1 MGPLPAAERVWREG
15 GLRTPDIAAWL
26 RGVAGLLIWSF
37 IPFPVSLGLP
47 RHHISAII
55 DERFDAAG
63 GGGMMGRMLTQ
74 VPLPLLPRD
83 AAEIAPGVGVVA
95 GPDGGGVV
103 WVHGLATFAWDA
115 GDEAARRLA
124 AVQLVQLNAATQAQV
139 AQAFGVIPV
148 SVWRWARALAGGG
161 VAGLVPAAKGPQ
173 RASKLTPQVVERI
186 RELDGQ
192 GAGKAAIAAATGV
205 SETSVRSVL
214 RPARPAAGS
223 LDAGGAGSVPAG
235 QDPAGP
241 DRADTDAGF
250 AEPQV
255 LPVLPG
261 PVPRD
266 AERALARFGL
276 LGQGAAPAFTPG
288 ARYPL
293 AGLLLAL
300 PPLAGTGL
308 PDCARQV
315 YGRLRNGF
323 YSLEVML
330 VVLVFMALLRE
341 ARAEGATR
349 IPPAALGRVLGLDR
363 APEVKTIRR
372 KLAELAAAGKAADL
386 QMALA
391 RHHAAASPETLGL
404 LYIDGHTRAYFGKR
418 DIQKMHLARLKFPGP
433 ATEETW
439 VTGSAGD
446 PLLVVMAQP
455 SSSLAAQIRDLLPAL
470 RDIAGPGAR
479 PVLCFDRGGW
489 SPALFAD
496 ITDAGFDLLAYR
508 KNDAGKDIPDLPE
521 DAFSAAGW
529 TGDDGREHAYD
540 LADTTTG
547 VTISEG
553 EHKGRVLS
561 LRQVTRRKPGDAR
574 QVHILTTRPA
584 AALPAA
590 GVLYRMTS
598 RWREENYFRY
608 GRAHFALDAL
618 DTYAVTAEDPARL
631 VPNPA
636 KKTAA
641 AAVKTAK
648 KTLASAEA
656 ARQEKLAALRSPAPG
671 TSVVITNEVLARL
684 DAPVQAARRDLDA
697 AKTAARAVPAKIP
710 LSEHIPGMVRLDT
723 ETKLITH
730 AIRMA
735 ACNTETILARALNGR
750 YARAGDEAYALIREA
765 LHASGDITIHGSA
778 LHIRLDPL
786 SAPRRTRALA
796 ALCEQLTT
804 TATRY
809 PGTQLL
815 LRYEVKEHP
824 GTT

>member
-1 MGPLPAAERVWREG
+1 MA
-15 GLRTPDIAAWL
+15 
-26 RGVAGLLIWSF
+26 
-37 IPFPVSLGLP
+37 
-47 RHHISAII
+47 
-55 DERFDAAG
+55 
-63 GGGMMGRMLTQ
+63 RMLTQ
-74 VPLPLLPRD
+74 VPLPLLPGD
-83 AAEIAPGVGVVA
+83 AAEVAPGVGVVA

-124 AVQLVQLNAATQAQV
+124 AVQLVQLKAATQVQV
-139 AQAFGVIPV
+139 ARAFGVIPV
-148 SVWRWARALAGGG
+148 SVWRWGRALAGGG
-161 VAGLVPAAKGPQ
+161 VAGLVPAARGPQ
-173 RASKLTPQVVERI
+173 RASKLTPQVVARI
-186 RELDGQ
+186 RELDRH

-205 SETSVRSVL
+205 SESSVRNVL
-214 RPARPAAGS
+214 RPAA
-223 LDAGGAGSVPAG
+223 DSVPAG
-235 QDPAGP
+235 QDPAGTSGGT
-241 DRADTDAGF
+241 DTGSADTELAGTDAGAGV
-250 AEPQV
+250 AEPEV
-255 LPVLPG
+255 LPVLPD

-276 LGQGAAPAFTPG
+276 LGEGAVPAFTPG

-300 PPLAGTGL
+300 PPLAQSGL
-308 PDCARQV
+308 LACARAV
-315 YGRLRNGF
+315 YGRLRDGF
-323 YSLEVML
+323 YGLEVML

-386 QMALA
+386 QLALA
-391 RHHAAASPETLGL
+391 RHHAAASPDTLGFM
-404 LYIDGHTRAYFGKR
+404 YIDGHTRAYFGKR
-418 DIQKMHLARLKFPGP
+418 DIQKMHVTRLKFPGP

-439 VTGSAGD
+439 VTDGDGD
-446 PLLVVMAQP
+446 PLLVVMAKP
-455 SSSLAAQIRDLLPAL
+455 SSSLAAQIRDLLPDL
-470 RDIAGPGAR
+470 RQIAGEGR
-479 PVLCFDRGGW
+479 KPVLCFDRGGW

-496 ITDAGFDLLAYR
+496 ITDAGFDLLTYR
-508 KNDAGKDIPDLPE
+508 KNDAGKDIPALPE

-540 LADTTTG
+540 LADTMTA
-547 VTISEG
+547 VTIGEG
-553 EHKGRVLS
+553 EHKGRVLE
-561 LRQVTRRKPGDAR
+561 LRQVTRRKPGDTR

-590 GVLYRMTS
+590 GVIYRMTS

-618 DTYAVTAEDPARL
+618 DSYAVTAEDPARM

-636 KKTAA
+636 KKAAA
-641 AAVKTAK
+641 AAVKTARK
-648 KTLASAEA
+648 ALAAAEA
-656 ARQEKLAALRSPAPG
+656 AREARLAALRHPAPG
-671 TSVVITNEVLARL
+671 TATVITNQALARL
-684 DAPVQAARRDLDA
+684 DAPVDAARRDLQA
-697 AKTAARAVPAKIP
+697 AQAAARAVPAKIP
-710 LSEHIPGMVRLDT
+710 LSEHNPDMVKLDT

-735 ACNTETILARALNGR
+735 ACNTETMLARALNGH

-765 LHASGDITIHGSA
+765 LHASGDITIHDSV

-804 TATRY
+804 ARATY
-809 PGTQLL
+809 PGTSLTL
-815 LRYEVKEHP
+815 HYEVKEHP

>member
-1 MGPLPAAERVWREG
+1 
-15 GLRTPDIAAWL
+15 
-26 RGVAGLLIWSF
+26 
-37 IPFPVSLGLP
+37 
-47 RHHISAII
+47 
-55 DERFDAAG
+55 
-63 GGGMMGRMLTQ
+63 MMARMLTQ
-74 VPLPLLPRD
+74 VPLPLLPHD
-83 AAEIAPGVGVVA
+83 AAEIAPGVGVVS

-124 AVQLVQLNAATQAQV
+124 AVQLVQLNAATQMQV

-148 SVWRWARALAGGG
+148 SVWRWAKALAGGG

-173 RASKLTPQVVERI
+173 RASKLTPQVIAQI
-186 RELDGQ
+186 RELDRH

-205 SETSVRSVL
+205 SESSVRNVL
-214 RPARPAAGS
+214 RPARPAADG
-223 LDAGGAGSVPAG
+223 VPAG
-235 QDPAGP
+235 QDPAGTSGSAGTGP
-241 DRADTDAGF
+241 AGTDAGV
-250 AEPQV
+250 AEPEV
-255 LPVLPG
+255 LPVLPD

-266 AERALARFGL
+266 GERALARFGL
-276 LGQGAAPAFTPG
+276 LGEGAAPAFTPG

-300 PPLAGTGL
+300 PPLAQCGL
-308 PDCARQV
+308 LACARQV

-323 YSLEVML
+323 YGLEVML
-330 VVLVFMALLRE
+330 AVLVFMALLRE

-386 QMALA
+386 QLALA
-391 RHHAAASPETLGL
+391 RHHAAASPGTLGF

-470 RDIAGPGAR
+470 RDITGPGAR

-496 ITDAGFDLLAYR
+496 ITDAGFDLLTYR
-508 KNDAGKDIPDLPE
+508 KNDTGKDTPALPGT
-521 DAFSAAGW
+521 AFAMASC
-529 TGDDGREHAYD
+529 TGDDGRKHAFD

-547 VTISEG
+547 LTVSEG
-553 EHKGRVLS
+553 EHKGRVLT
-561 LRQVTRRKPGDAR
+561 LRQVTRRKPGDTR
-574 QVHILTTRPA
+574 QVHILTTRLAADLPA
-584 AALPAA
+584 AA
-590 GVLYRMTS
+590 VIYRMTS

-618 DTYAVTAEDPARL
+618 DTYAITAEDPARM

-648 KTLASAEA
+648 KTLADAAA
-656 ARQEKLAALRSPAPG
+656 ARQEKLTALHSPAPG
-671 TSVVITNEVLARL
+671 TSTMITNQALAQL
-684 DAPVQAARRDLDA
+684 DAPVDAARRDLDA
-697 AKTAARAVPAKIP
+697 ATAAAKAIPAKIP
-710 LSEHIPGMVRLDT
+710 LDEHNPAMVKLDT

-765 LHASGDITIHGSA
+765 LHTSGDITTRGNI

-796 ALCEQLTT
+796 ALCEQLN
-804 TATRY
+804 TAPATY
-809 PGTQLL
+809 PGTTLTL
-815 LRYEVKEHP
+815 HYEVKEHP
-824 GTT
+824 GTA

>member
-1 MGPLPAAERVWREG
+1 
-15 GLRTPDIAAWL
+15 
-26 RGVAGLLIWSF
+26 
-37 IPFPVSLGLP
+37 
-47 RHHISAII
+47 
-55 DERFDAAG
+55 
-63 GGGMMGRMLTQ
+63 MMARMLTQ
-74 VPLPLLPRD
+74 VPLPLLPQD
-83 AAEIAPGVGVVA
+83 AAEIAPGVGVVT
-95 GPDGGGVV
+95 GPDGGVV

-124 AVQLVQLNAATQAQV
+124 AVQLVQLSAATQVQV

-148 SVWRWARALAGGG
+148 SVWRWAKALAGGG

-173 RASKLTPQVVERI
+173 RASKLTPQVIARI
-186 RELDGQ
+186 RVLGRQ
-192 GAGKAAIAAATGV
+192 GAGKAAIAAAAGV
-205 SETSVRSVL
+205 SESSVRSVL
-214 RPARPAAGS
+214 RPARPAADG
-223 LDAGGAGSVPAG
+223 VPAG
-235 QDPAGP
+235 QDLADTSGSADTGLAG
-241 DRADTDAGF
+241 TDAGTDV
-250 AEPQV
+250 AEPEV
-255 LPVLPG
+255 LPVLPD

-266 AERALARFGL
+266 GERALARFGL
-276 LGQGAAPAFTPG
+276 LGEGAAPAFTPG

-300 PPLAGTGL
+300 PPLAQSGL
-308 PDCARQV
+308 LACARQV

-323 YSLEVML
+323 YGLEVML

-349 IPPAALGRVLGLDR
+349 IPPAALGRVPGLDR
-363 APEVKTIRR
+363 APEAKTIRR

-386 QMALA
+386 QLALA
-391 RHHAAASPETLGL
+391 RHHAATRPDALGF

-433 ATEETW
+433 ATGETW
-439 VTGSAGD
+439 VTDGAGD

-455 SSSLAAQIRDLLPAL
+455 SSSLAAQIRDLLPDL
-470 RDIAGPGAR
+470 RQIAGEGR
-479 PVLCFDRGGW
+479 KPVLCFDRGGW
-489 SPALFAD
+489 SPALFAS
-496 ITDAGFDLLAYR
+496 IADAGFDLLTYR
-508 KNDAGKDIPDLPE
+508 KNDAGKDIPALPE
-521 DAFSAAGW
+521 DAFSAAAW
-529 TGDDGREHAYD
+529 TGDDGREHACD
-540 LADTTTG
+540 LADTMTE

-553 EHKGRVLS
+553 EHKGRVLE
-561 LRQVTRRKPGDAR
+561 LRQVTRRKPGDTR

-590 GVLYRMTS
+590 AVIYRMTS

-618 DTYAVTAEDPARL
+618 DTYAVTPEDPDRL

-648 KTLASAEA
+648 KALAAAEA
-656 ARQEKLAALRSPAPG
+656 AREARLAALRRPAPG
-671 TSVVITNEVLARL
+671 TAAVITSQALARL
-684 DAPVQAARRDLDA
+684 DAPVDAARRDLQA
-697 AKTAARAVPAKIP
+697 AQAAARAVPAKIP
-710 LSEHIPGMVRLDT
+710 LSEHNPDMVRLDT

-735 ACNTETILARALNGR
+735 ACNTETILARALNGH

-765 LHASGDITIHGSA
+765 LHTSGDITTRGNI

-796 ALCEQLTT
+796 ALCEQMNTT
-804 TATRY
+804 PATY
-809 PGTQLL
+809 PGTTLTL
-815 LRYEVKEHP
+815 HYEVKEHP
-824 GTT
+824 GTA

>member
-1 MGPLPAAERVWREG
+1 
-15 GLRTPDIAAWL
+15 
-26 RGVAGLLIWSF
+26 
-37 IPFPVSLGLP
+37 
-47 RHHISAII
+47 
-55 DERFDAAG
+55 
-63 GGGMMGRMLTQ
+63 MMARMLTQ

-124 AVQLVQLNAATQAQV
+124 AVQLVQLKAATQMQV

-148 SVWRWARALAGGG
+148 SVWRWAKALAGGG
-161 VAGLVPAAKGPQ
+161 VAGLVPAVKGPQ
-173 RASKLTPQVVERI
+173 RASKLTPEVIAQI
-186 RELDGQ
+186 RELGRQ

-205 SETSVRSVL
+205 SESSVRNVL
-214 RPARPAAGS
+214 RPAADGVPSGMSGSTDTGSAGTDS
-223 LDAGGAGSVPAG
+223 GGTEPAG
-235 QDPAGP
+235 
-241 DRADTDAGF
+241 TDAGV
-250 AEPQV
+250 AEPEV
-255 LPVLPG
+255 LPVLPD

-266 AERALARFGL
+266 GERALARFGL
-276 LGQGAAPAFTPG
+276 LGEGAVPAFTPG

-308 PDCARQV
+308 LACARQV
-315 YGRLRNGF
+315 YGRLRDGF
-323 YSLEVML
+323 YGLEVML

-372 KLAELAAAGKAADL
+372 KLAELAAAGKAAEL
-386 QMALA
+386 QLALA
-391 RHHAAASPETLGL
+391 RHHAAASPGTLGF

-470 RDIAGPGAR
+470 RDIAGPAAK

-496 ITDAGFDLLAYR
+496 IIDAGFDLLTYR
-508 KNDAGKDIPDLPE
+508 KNDTGKDIPDLPGT
-521 DAFSAAGW
+521 AFAMASC

-540 LADTTTG
+540 LADTTTDLT
-547 VTISEG
+547 VSEG
-553 EHKGRVLS
+553 EHKGRVLT
-561 LRQVTRRKPGDAR
+561 LRQVTRRKPGDTR
-574 QVHILTTRPA
+574 QVRILTTRPA
-584 AALPAA
+584 ADLPAA
-590 GVLYRMTS
+590 AVIYRMTS

-618 DTYAVTAEDPARL
+618 DTYATTPEDPARL
-631 VPNPA
+631 VPDPA

-641 AAVKTAK
+641 AAVKTAR
-648 KTLASAEA
+648 KTLADAAA
-656 ARQEKLAALRSPAPG
+656 AREEKLAALRSPAPG
-671 TSVVITNEVLARL
+671 TATVITNQALARL
-684 DAPVQAARRDLDA
+684 DAPVDAARRDLDA
-697 AKTAARAVPAKIP
+697 AKAAARAIPAKIP
-710 LSEHIPGMVRLDT
+710 LAEHNPAMVKLDT

-765 LHASGDITIHGSA
+765 LHTSGDITIHGST

-796 ALCEQLTT
+796 ALCEQLN
-804 TATRY
+804 TAPATY
-809 PGTQLL
+809 PGTTLTL
-815 LRYEVKEHP
+815 HYEVKEHP
-824 GTT
+824 GTA

>member
-1 MGPLPAAERVWREG
+1 M
-15 GLRTPDIAAWL
+15 
-26 RGVAGLLIWSF
+26 
-37 IPFPVSLGLP
+37 
-47 RHHISAII
+47 
-55 DERFDAAG
+55 
-63 GGGMMGRMLTQ
+63 
-74 VPLPLLPRD
+74 
-83 AAEIAPGVGVVA
+83 
-95 GPDGGGVV
+95 
-103 WVHGLATFAWDA
+103 
-115 GDEAARRLA
+115 
-124 AVQLVQLNAATQAQV
+124 
-139 AQAFGVIPV
+139 IPV
-148 SVWRWARALAGGG
+148 SVWRWAKALAGGG
-161 VAGLVPAAKGPQ
+161 VAGLVPEAKGPQ
-173 RASKLTPQVVERI
+173 RASKLTPEVIAQI
-186 RELDGQ
+186 RELDRH

-205 SETSVRSVL
+205 SESSVRNVL
-214 RPARPAAGS
+214 RPARPAADGV
-223 LDAGGAGSVPAG
+223 LAG
-235 QDPAGP
+235 QDPAGTSGSTDTGSAGTGP
-241 DRADTDAGF
+241 AGTDAGV
-250 AEPQV
+250 AEPGP
-255 LPVLPG
+255 LPVLPD

-276 LGQGAAPAFTPG
+276 LGEGAAPVFTPG

-300 PPLAGTGL
+300 PPLARSGL
-308 PDCARQV
+308 LDCARQV

-323 YSLEVML
+323 YGLEMML
-330 VVLVFMALLRE
+330 IVLVFMALLRE

-372 KLAELAAAGKAADL
+372 KLAELAAAGKAAEL
-386 QMALA
+386 QLALA
-391 RHHAAASPETLGL
+391 RHHAAASPGTLGF
-404 LYIDGHTRAYFGKR
+404 LYVDGHTRAYFGKR

-470 RDIAGPGAR
+470 RDITGPAAR

-496 ITDAGFDLLAYR
+496 ITDAGFDLLTYR
-508 KNDAGKDIPDLPE
+508 KNDTGADIPDLPG

-529 TGDDGREHAYD
+529 TGGDGREHAYD
-540 LADTTTG
+540 LADTT
-547 VTISEG
+547 
-553 EHKGRVLS
+553 
-561 LRQVTRRKPGDAR
+561 RQVR
-574 QVHILTTRPA
+574 ILTPREPGELPA
-584 AALPAA
+584 AA
-590 GVLYRMTS
+590 VIYRMTS

-618 DTYAVTAEDPARL
+618 DTYAITPEDPARM

-641 AAVKTAK
+641 AAVKAAT
-648 KTLASAEA
+648 KTLTRAET
-656 ARQEKLAALRSPAPG
+656 ARQDKLIAVRSPAPG
-671 TSVVITNEVLARL
+671 QAVIITNAMLARL
-684 DAPVQAARRDLDA
+684 DAPVTAARRDLQA
-697 AKTAARAVPAKIP
+697 AKAAARAIPAKIP
-710 LSEHIPGMVRLDT
+710 LSEHNPDMVKLDT

-765 LHASGDITIHGSA
+765 LHASGDITIDGSV

-796 ALCEQLTT
+796 ALCEQLTA

-809 PGTQLL
+809 PGTQLVL
-815 LRYEVKEHP
+815 HYEVKEHP
-824 GTT
+824 GTA

>member
-1 MGPLPAAERVWREG
+1 
-15 GLRTPDIAAWL
+15 
-26 RGVAGLLIWSF
+26 
-37 IPFPVSLGLP
+37 
-47 RHHISAII
+47 
-55 DERFDAAG
+55 
-63 GGGMMGRMLTQ
+63 MMARMLTQ

-124 AVQLVQLNAATQAQV
+124 AVQLVQLSAASQVQV
-139 AQAFGVIPV
+139 ARAFGVIPV

-173 RASKLTPQVVERI
+173 RASKLTPQVIGRI
-186 RELDGQ
+186 RELDRH

-205 SETSVRSVL
+205 SESSVRSVL
-214 RPARPAAGS
+214 RPARPAAG
-223 LDAGGAGSVPAG
+223 DVPGGDVPAG
-235 QDPAGP
+235 QDPAGT
-241 DRADTDAGF
+241 DVADTDVAEPDS
-250 AEPQV
+250 AEPQA
-255 LPVLPG
+255 LPVLPD

-276 LGQGAAPAFTPG
+276 LGEGAAPAFTPG

-308 PDCARQV
+308 LGCARQV

-323 YSLEVML
+323 YGIEVML

-372 KLAELAAAGKAADL
+372 KLGELAAAGKAAEL
-386 QMALA
+386 QLALA
-391 RHHAAASPETLGL
+391 SHHAAASPGTLGF

-433 ATEETW
+433 ATGETW

-470 RDIAGPGAR
+470 RDITGPAAR

-496 ITDAGFDLLAYR
+496 ITDAGFDLLTYR
-508 KNDAGKDIPDLPE
+508 KNDTGTDIPDLPGT
-521 DAFSAAGW
+521 AFATASC
-529 TGDDGREHAYD
+529 TGDDSREHAYD
-540 LADTTTG
+540 LADTAVSLT
-547 VTISEG
+547 VSEG
-553 EHKGRVLS
+553 EHKGRVLE
-561 LRQVTRRKPGDAR
+561 LRQVTRRKPGGTR

-584 AALPAA
+584 ADLPAA
-590 GVLYRMTS
+590 AVIYRMTS

-608 GRAHFALDAL
+608 GRAHFSLDAL
-618 DTYAVTAEDPARL
+618 DTYAITAEDPARM

-648 KTLASAEA
+648 KTLASAQTAREA
-656 ARQEKLAALRSPAPG
+656 NLAALRSPAPG
-671 TSVVITNEVLARL
+671 TAVVITNQALARL
-684 DAPVQAARRDLDA
+684 GAPVDAARRDLAAAQAA
-697 AKTAARAVPAKIP
+697 AKAIPAKIP
-710 LSEHIPGMVRLDT
+710 LAEHNPDMVKLDT

-735 ACNTETILARALNGR
+735 ACNTETLLARALNGR

-765 LHASGDITIHGSA
+765 LHASGDITIHDST

-796 ALCEQLTT
+796 ALCEQLNTT
-804 TATRY
+804 RATY
-809 PGTQLL
+809 PGTTLTL
-815 LRYEVKEHP
+815 HYDVKEHH
-824 GTT
+824 TTT

>member
-1 MGPLPAAERVWREG
+1 
-15 GLRTPDIAAWL
+15 
-26 RGVAGLLIWSF
+26 
-37 IPFPVSLGLP
+37 
-47 RHHISAII
+47 
-55 DERFDAAG
+55 
-63 GGGMMGRMLTQ
+63 MMARMLTQ

-83 AAEIAPGVGVVA
+83 AAEIAPGVGVVT
-95 GPDGGGVV
+95 GPDGGGGVV

-124 AVQLVQLNAATQAQV
+124 AVQLVQLSAATQVQV
-139 AQAFGVIPV
+139 ALAFGVIPV
-148 SVWRWARALAGGG
+148 SVWRWAKALAGGG
-161 VAGLVPAAKGPQ
+161 VAGLVPAVKGPQ
-173 RASKLTPQVVERI
+173 RASKLTLEVIARI
-186 RELDGQ
+186 RELDRH
-192 GAGKAAIAAATGV
+192 GAGKAAIAAAAGV
-205 SETSVRSVL
+205 SESSVRSVL
-214 RPARPAAGS
+214 RPARPAADG
-223 LDAGGAGSVPAG
+223 VPAG
-235 QDPAGP
+235 QDL
-241 DRADTDAGF
+241 ADTTDSAGTDSAGTELAGAGV
-250 AEPQV
+250 AEPEVLAV
-255 LPVLPG
+255 LPD

-266 AERALARFGL
+266 GERALARFGL
-276 LGQGAAPAFTPG
+276 LGEGAVPAFTPG

-293 AGLLLAL
+293 AGLLLSL
-300 PPLAGTGL
+300 PPLAQSGL
-308 PDCARQV
+308 LDCARQV

-323 YSLEVML
+323 YGLEIML
-330 VVLVFMALLRE
+330 TVLVFMALLRE

-372 KLAELAAAGKAADL
+372 KLGELAAAGKAADL
-386 QMALA
+386 QLALA
-391 RHHAAASPETLGL
+391 RHHAAATPDTLGF

-418 DIQKMHLARLKFPGP
+418 DIQKMHVSRLKFPGP

-470 RDIAGPGAR
+470 RDITGPAAK

-496 ITDAGFDLLAYR
+496 ITDAGFDLLTYR
-508 KNDAGKDIPDLPE
+508 KNDTGSDIPDLPG
-521 DAFSAAGW
+521 DAFSAASW
-529 TGDDGREHAYD
+529 PGDDGRAREYE
-540 LADTTTG
+540 LADTMTG

-561 LRQVTRRKPGDAR
+561 LRQVTRRKPGDTR

-584 AALPAA
+584 GDLPAA
-590 GVLYRMTS
+590 GVIYRMTS

-618 DTYAVTAEDPARL
+618 DTYATTPEDPARM
-631 VPNPA
+631 VPDPA

-648 KTLASAEA
+648 KILADAET
-656 ARQEKLAALRSPAPG
+656 ARESKLAALRSPAPG
-671 TSVVITNEVLARL
+671 TATVITNQALARL
-684 DAPVQAARRDLDA
+684 DAPVDAARRGLDA
-697 AKTAARAVPAKIP
+697 AQAAARTVPAKIP
-710 LSEHIPGMVRLDT
+710 LSEHNPAMVKLDT

-735 ACNTETILARALNGR
+735 ACNTETILARALNGH

-765 LHASGDITIHGSA
+765 LHASGDITIRGSV

-796 ALCEQLTT
+796 ALCEQLSTT
-804 TATRY
+804 RATY
-809 PGTQLL
+809 PGTSLTL
-815 LRYEVKEHP
+815 HYEVKEHP
-824 GTT
+824 GTA

>member
-1 MGPLPAAERVWREG
+1 
-15 GLRTPDIAAWL
+15 
-26 RGVAGLLIWSF
+26 
-37 IPFPVSLGLP
+37 
-47 RHHISAII
+47 
-55 DERFDAAG
+55 
-63 GGGMMGRMLTQ
+63 MMARMLTQ

-124 AVQLVQLNAATQAQV
+124 AVQLVQLKAATQMQV

-148 SVWRWARALAGGG
+148 SVWRWAKALAGGG
-161 VAGLVPAAKGPQ
+161 VAGLVPAVKGPQ
-173 RASKLTPQVVERI
+173 RASKLTPEVIAQI
-186 RELDGQ
+186 RELGRQ

-205 SETSVRSVL
+205 SESSVRNVL
-214 RPARPAAGS
+214 RPAADGVPSGMSGSTDTGSAGTDS
-223 LDAGGAGSVPAG
+223 GGTEPAG
-235 QDPAGP
+235 
-241 DRADTDAGF
+241 TDAGV
-250 AEPQV
+250 AEPEV
-255 LPVLPG
+255 LPVLPD

-266 AERALARFGL
+266 GERALARFGL
-276 LGQGAAPAFTPG
+276 LGEGAVPAFTPG

-308 PDCARQV
+308 LACARQV
-315 YGRLRNGF
+315 YGRLRDGF
-323 YSLEVML
+323 YGLEVML

-372 KLAELAAAGKAADL
+372 KLAELAAAGKAAEL
-386 QMALA
+386 QLALA
-391 RHHAAASPETLGL
+391 RHHAAASPGTLGF

-470 RDIAGPGAR
+470 RDIAGPAAK

-496 ITDAGFDLLAYR
+496 IIDAGFDLLTYR
-508 KNDAGKDIPDLPE
+508 KNDTGKDIPDLPGT
-521 DAFSAAGW
+521 AFAMASC

-540 LADTTTG
+540 LADTTTDLT
-547 VTISEG
+547 VSEG
-553 EHKGRVLS
+553 EHKGRVLT
-561 LRQVTRRKPGDAR
+561 LRQVTRRKPGDTR
-574 QVHILTTRPA
+574 QVRILTTRPA
-584 AALPAA
+584 ADLPAA
-590 GVLYRMTS
+590 AVIYRMTS

-618 DTYAVTAEDPARL
+618 DTYATTPEDPARL
-631 VPNPA
+631 VPDPA

-641 AAVKTAK
+641 AAVKTAR
-648 KTLASAEA
+648 KTLADAAA
-656 ARQEKLAALRSPAPG
+656 AREEKLAALRSPAPG
-671 TSVVITNEVLARL
+671 TATVITNQALARL
-684 DAPVQAARRDLDA
+684 DAPVDAARRDLDA
-697 AKTAARAVPAKIP
+697 AKAAARAIPAKIP
-710 LSEHIPGMVRLDT
+710 LAEHNPAMVKLDT

-765 LHASGDITIHGSA
+765 LHASGDITIHGST

-796 ALCEQLTT
+796 ALCEQLN
-804 TATRY
+804 TAPATY
-809 PGTQLL
+809 PGTTLTL
-815 LRYEVKEHP
+815 HYEVKEHP
-824 GTT
+824 GTA

>member
-1 MGPLPAAERVWREG
+1 
-15 GLRTPDIAAWL
+15 
-26 RGVAGLLIWSF
+26 
-37 IPFPVSLGLP
+37 
-47 RHHISAII
+47 
-55 DERFDAAG
+55 
-63 GGGMMGRMLTQ
+63 MLTQ
-74 VPLPLLPRD
+74 VPLPLLPQS
-83 AAEIAPGVGVVA
+83 AAEIAPGVGVVT
-95 GPDGGGVV
+95 GPDGGVV

-124 AVQLVQLNAATQAQV
+124 AVQLVQLSAATQVQV

-161 VAGLVPAAKGPQ
+161 VAGLVPAVKGPQ
-173 RASKLTPQVVERI
+173 RASKLTPRVIARI
-186 RELDGQ
+186 RELDRQ
-192 GAGKAAIAAATGV
+192 GAGKAAIAAAAGV
-205 SETSVRSVL
+205 SESSVRGVL
-214 RPARPAAGS
+214 RPARPAA
-223 LDAGGAGSVPAG
+223 DDVPAG
-235 QDPAGP
+235 QDLADTSGS
-241 DRADTDAGF
+241 ADTDSADTELAGTDAGV
-250 AEPQV
+250 AEPEV
-255 LPVLPG
+255 LPVLPD

-266 AERALARFGL
+266 GERALARFGL
-276 LGQGAAPAFTPG
+276 LGEGAVPAFTPG

-300 PPLAGTGL
+300 PPLAQCGL
-308 PDCARQV
+308 PACARQV

-323 YSLEVML
+323 YGLEVML
-330 VVLVFMALLRE
+330 TVLVFMALLRE

-349 IPPAALGRVLGLDR
+349 IPPDALGRVLGLDR
-363 APEVKTIRR
+363 APEVTTIRR
-372 KLAELAAAGKAADL
+372 KLGELAAAGKAADL
-386 QMALA
+386 QLALA
-391 RHHAAASPETLGL
+391 RHHAAASPDTLGFM
-404 LYIDGHTRAYFGKR
+404 YIDGHTRAYFGKR
-418 DIQKMHLARLKFPGP
+418 DIQKMHLAWLKFPGP

-470 RDIAGPGAR
+470 RDITGPAAK

-489 SPALFAD
+489 SPALFAG
-496 ITDAGFDLLAYR
+496 IADAGFDLLTYR
-508 KNDAGKDIPDLPE
+508 KNDTGKDIPDLPG
-521 DAFSAAGW
+521 DAFSSAGW
-529 TGDDGREHAYD
+529 TGGDGREHTYE
-540 LADTTTG
+540 LADTMTE

-553 EHKGRVLS
+553 EHKGRVLE
-561 LRQVTRRKPGDAR
+561 LRQVTRRKPGDTR
-574 QVHILTTRPA
+574 QVRILTTRPA

-590 GVLYRMTS
+590 GVIYRMTS
-598 RWREENYFRY
+598 RWREENYLL
-608 GRAHFALDAL
+608 GRDCFALDAL
-618 DTYAVTAEDPARL
+618 DTYATAPEDPARM

-648 KTLASAEA
+648 KTLTAAET
-656 ARQEKLAALRSPAPG
+656 AREARLAALRHPAPG
-671 TSVVITNEVLARL
+671 TATVITNQALATL
-684 DAPVQAARRDLDA
+684 DAPVDAARRDLQA
-697 AKTAARAVPAKIP
+697 AQAAARAVPAKIP
-710 LSEHIPGMVRLDT
+710 LSEHNPDMVKLDT

-796 ALCEQLTT
+796 ALCEQLNTT
-804 TATRY
+804 GATY
-809 PGTQLL
+809 PGTSLTL
-815 LRYEVKEHP
+815 HYEVKEHP